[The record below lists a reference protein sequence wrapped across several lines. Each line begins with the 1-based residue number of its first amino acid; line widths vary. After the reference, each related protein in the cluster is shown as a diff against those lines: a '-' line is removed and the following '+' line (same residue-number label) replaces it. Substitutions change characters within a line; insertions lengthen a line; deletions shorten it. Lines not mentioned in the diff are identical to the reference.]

1 MATETTFLVGVLVV
15 STTAAKDPSTDSAGK
30 VLRDFFATV
39 NESSG
44 GKHSWQIFETRI
56 VGDDK
61 NAIQAAIEEWTDPQ
75 AAVKLNLIV
84 TTGGTGFAVTDCT
97 PEVGFEARCCS
108 GQLLTLCRRSNLYYR
123 KRRLDLCMFFS
134 RG

>member
-1 MATETTFLVGVLVV
+1 MATETTFSVGVLIV
-15 STTAAKDPSTDSAGK
+15 STTAAKDPSADSAGQ

-44 GKHSWQIFETRI
+44 GKHSWQVTETRI

-61 NAIQAAIEEWTDPQ
+61 DAIQAAIKEWADEK
-75 AAVKLNLIV
+75 KLNLIV

-97 PEVGFEARCCS
+97 PEVRFEA
-108 GQLLTLCRRSNLYYR
+108 
-123 KRRLDLCMFFS
+123 
-134 RG
+134 